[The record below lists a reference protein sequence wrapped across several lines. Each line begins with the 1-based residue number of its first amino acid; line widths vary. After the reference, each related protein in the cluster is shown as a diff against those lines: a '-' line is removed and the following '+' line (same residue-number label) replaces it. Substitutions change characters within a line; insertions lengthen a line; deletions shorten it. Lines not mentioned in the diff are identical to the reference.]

1 MTGCHGTGLVCH
13 GWTFKSDSCKQFNK
27 RDALIDS
34 LWLSWRQPL
43 ICFLFS
49 GEKFPTLTSHREG
62 PFRNLN
68 FRISQSN
75 HISSSFSSF
84 DFKFSPFCPR
94 RPGEGWE
101 PSGGGFAPLHRP
113 FSRPA
118 FFVAGPR
125 VTEVSLSGSTRR
137 LNYSGFKVLRGLWQK
152 HTRRFSSLGVTR
164 STP

>member
-1 MTGCHGTGLVCH
+1 MFVTVGRSSRIPVNKISHLFGKQDSLV
-13 GWTFKSDSCKQFNK
+13 
-27 RDALIDS
+27 DS

-49 GEKFPTLTSHREG
+49 GEKIPTLTSHREE
-62 PFRNLN
+62 PFRNLD
-68 FRISQSN
+68 FKISQSN
-75 HISSSFSSF
+75 HISLCFTF
-84 DFKFSPFCPR
+84 YDPGFSPICPR

-113 FSRPA
+113 FGRPA

-125 VTEVSLSGSTRR
+125 VTEVSLSGSSRK
-137 LNYSGFKVLRGLWQK
+137 LSYSIFKVLRGLWQK
-152 HTRRFSSLGVTR
+152 HTRSFSVPGVTR